1 MEKAYKYVFWLS
13 AVLLL
18 FFCNSDLLITDSVE
32 SNYALTAKEMV
43 LSGDWVS
50 PQIYGHYW
58 FDKPVMF
65 YWLTALAFKVFGFT
79 EFAARFFPALFGLA
93 ALGLIYW
100 GGSKLYNERT
110 GFYSS
115 MILLSCLEFFL
126 ISKSVITDAV
136 LFLFFSGTLLFFYL
150 AYTSHS
156 SRYWYLM
163 YICAALA
170 TLTKGPIGFLLPG
183 LIITL
188 FIIWQKEWR
197 LPFRMH
203 LLPGTALFALL
214 VMPWYGMMIY
224 LHGAA
229 FIDTFLG
236 THNFLRATVSE
247 HPRDDVFY
255 YYTVVNMLA
264 FFPWSLLVPMI
275 IYRMWRKN
283 SFIVSVREKFLL
295 IWAAAVFIFFQC
307 MATKYITYTYPMLFP
322 GALLLGGYLTEYEEI
337 LKKKLFLLL
346 LAGTFIFLV
355 IAGYWT
361 VSKGLVAGTMLFL
374 LPVSL
379 GVGLFIYFCLRKY
392 VGGNFISIGLGSV
405 IFYLTLTMCIAV
417 PFSAQRSAK
426 DLATLLP
433 QYTNADS
440 VGVYGHYPTSAVFY
454 SGKQF
459 VKLLPAKSA
468 ADFSPQAYSW
478 NSKNVMPYAAIEQE
492 MYPLVV
498 VSSKYEADFLALDT
512 SEWNEELKL
521 PNWIVMRKMV
531 HTG

>member
-1 MEKAYKYVFWLS
+1 MSKTYKYLFWLS

-18 FFCNSDLLITDSVE
+18 FFSNNNLLITDSVE
-32 SNYALTAKEMV
+32 SNYALTAKEML
-43 LSGDWVS
+43 LSGDWIS

-65 YWLTALAFKVFGFT
+65 YWLTAIAFKIFGFT
-79 EFAARFFPALFGLA
+79 EFAARFFPAVFGLA
-93 ALGLIYW
+93 ALGLVYW

-110 GFYSS
+110 GFFSG
-115 MILLSCLEFFL
+115 MILLSCVEFFL

-150 AYTSHS
+150 AYTSQS
-156 SRYWYLM
+156 RRYWYLM

-188 FIIWQKEWR
+188 FIVWQREWR

-203 LLPGTALFALL
+203 LFTGTALFALL
-214 VMPWYGMMIY
+214 VLPWYGMMIY
-224 LHGAA
+224 LHGAD

-255 YYTVVNMLA
+255 YYTVVNLLA
-264 FFPWSLLVPMI
+264 FFPWSLLVPAI
-275 IYRMWRKN
+275 AYRAWREGQPVLAVK
-283 SFIVSVREKFLL
+283 EKFLL
-295 IWAAAVFIFFQC
+295 LWAATVFIFFQC

-322 GALLLGGYLTEYEEI
+322 GALLLGAYITKHEEI
-337 LKKKLFLLL
+337 LKKRLFLSL
-346 LAGTFIFLV
+346 LAGVFILLML
-355 IAGYWT
+355 AGYWT
-361 VSKGLVAGTMLFL
+361 VDKGLAAGTMLSL
-374 LPVSL
+374 LPLSL
-379 GVGLFIYFCLRKY
+379 GMELFVYFALRRY
-392 VGGNFISIGLGSV
+392 TDGNFVGIGTAAV
-405 IFYLTLTMCIAV
+405 VFYLALTVCIAV

-426 DLATLLP
+426 DLAMLLP
-433 QYTNADS
+433 QLTKADS

-459 VKLLPAKSA
+459 VKLLPAKAA
-468 ADFSPQAYSW
+468 ADFAPQAYSW
-478 NSKNVMPYAAIEQE
+478 NSKNVMPYAAVEQE
-492 MYPLVV
+492 LYPMVV
-498 VSSKYEADFLALDT
+498 VRRKYADDFLSLDAA
-512 SEWNEELKL
+512 EWNEECKL
-521 PNWIVMRKMV
+521 PNWIVMQRLV
-531 HTG
+531 QAG